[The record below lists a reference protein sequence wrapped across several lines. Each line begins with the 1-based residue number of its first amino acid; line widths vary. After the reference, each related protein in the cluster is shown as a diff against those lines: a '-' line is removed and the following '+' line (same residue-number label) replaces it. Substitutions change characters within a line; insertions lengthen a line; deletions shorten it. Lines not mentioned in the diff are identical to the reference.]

1 MRRNPIKQKKKLL
14 TDKVAAVIL
23 AGGEGTRLHPLTL
36 SRCKP
41 AISFG
46 GTYRLIDIPISNALN
61 ARLGHIFILSQY
73 MANSLHQHIT
83 ETYRLDPYQGALIE
97 MLSPEERAGKKIWY
111 EGTADA
117 VRKNLDHLLEFDIE
131 YFVILS
137 GDQLYNMDLHDLIS
151 FAKQT
156 DADLTIATLPVCK
169 TDANRMGLMQIDD
182 KHCITDFFEK
192 PTEESTLK
200 KFELKEKLLEDNLAC
215 YLGSMGIYVFKRQ
228 TLIDLLTEND
238 GIDFGKHLIPKQ
250 IAKGNTFAYF
260 YRGYWEDIGTI
271 ASYYEANLA
280 LTTQT
285 LALDLYD
292 ETNPIYTH
300 PEHLPSPVIENTRI
314 KDSIIG
320 LGSVVEADEISHS
333 LIGLRASIGPGTIIR
348 DSIVIGN
355 QFYNPPEKQIDHL
368 PAKFSI
374 GKNCQIE
381 RAIIDEHTHI
391 GDNVQL
397 INKDHL
403 DTYEGDLIFIR
414 DGIIV
419 VPSGTTIP
427 DNFIL

>member
-1 MRRNPIKQKKKLL
+1 M
-14 TDKVAAVIL
+14 IL

-41 AISFG
+41 AVSFG

-97 MLSPEERAGKKIWY
+97 MLSPEEKAGEKVWY

-117 VRKNLDHLLEFDIE
+117 VRKNLKHLLEFDIE

-151 FAKQT
+151 FAKQA
-156 DADLTIATLPVCK
+156 DADLTIATLPVCQ
-169 TDANRMGLMQIDD
+169 TDATRMGLMQID
-182 KHCITDFFEK
+182 KNHRITDFVEK
-192 PTEESTLK
+192 PTDEAILK
-200 KFELKEKLLEDNLAC
+200 KFELKEKLLENNDPC

-228 TLIDLLTEND
+228 TLIDLLTEYD
-238 GIDFGKHLIPKQ
+238 GTDFGKHLIPEQ
-250 IAKGNTFAYF
+250 IKKGNTFAYF

-280 LTTQT
+280 LTTQS

-292 ETNPIYTH
+292 ETNPIYAH

-320 LGSVVEADEISHS
+320 QGSVVEAEEISHS
-333 LIGLRASIGPGTIIR
+333 LIGLRASIGSGTVIR

-355 QFYNPPEKQIDHL
+355 QFYNAPEKQENQL
-368 PAKFSI
+368 PSKFAI

-381 RAIIDEHTHI
+381 KAIIDEHTQI
-391 GDNVQL
+391 GDNVKL
-397 INKDHL
+397 VNKDKL
-403 DTYEGDLIFIR
+403 DSYDGDIVYIR

-419 VPSGTTIP
+419 VPPGTTIP
-427 DNFIL
+427 DNFTI